1 MSVQSNVEVNIAKQK
16 RNITWVMFLT
26 ILSLVS
32 YASWKWYTTP
42 EKFIAEST
50 LSVPGENTP
59 ADFWTNTGLVSAK
72 TKATATISNESFIQK
87 AFEKTPAPAIAVTT
101 YDYANHTKS
110 ELFPF
115 TISVKQAPFSGI
127 GNMTITDAGDSTYLL
142 KNQDLK
148 SLIGTYGQDLSID
161 GFVFNVTRKIES
173 ISFPKPINTE
183 TEYKFTLFS
192 SQAATQFL
200 LSGEGD
206 VKVSQINDVIQV
218 RVTSIGD
225 EAATQMANTL
235 ADAYVESIE
244 NNATEA
250 QSQSIQRAS
259 EQVTPQILG
268 NNVNVTRLLDEL
280 SSLQAQLEAQDN
292 LSRNIRERIDENYT
306 SLSTEGID
314 NEDIDRS
321 FIKLAD
327 LYKGLSNN
335 PGDSETLAS
344 IENRKRKIGNL
355 LIEARKETALQIEET
370 KNELKK
376 YGQTQTAE
384 ISAEQSTIAAT
395 IDPETQEAATLIAAT
410 VLQAEQKTSPWA
422 WLTAFLGVLLVFLA
436 NRVTVFGNRYKI
448 LKDANTE
455 TKTNKL
461 PITYPVI
468 TSAIKNASLTQPVE
482 NLCADI
488 LSHAGAKTITL
499 SSWRTGE
506 GKTFVATRLAMSL
519 AALEKKTLIID
530 MSFRKPAVANTI
542 GAEPDNSVSDVVA
555 GRCDLLQAI
564 STTSLPGL
572 DMLVAG
578 DFEHGVR
585 GFLSW
590 NDRDSAMKQLR
601 NYYDYIIVD
610 CDDLA
615 GGPEAIPFLKSSDIN
630 LLIDSSAGLSREKT
644 EKLTLFVTEKELS
657 NTFVVHN
664 TITRKAP
671 VVKADK
677 KAVKP
682 IERPIRNTEDEH
694 DSNSSLE
701 RAEKPSILK
710 RVALWFF

>member
-1 MSVQSNVEVNIAKQK
+1 M
-16 RNITWVMFLT
+16 MFLT

-32 YASWKWYTTP
+32 YASWKWYSTP
-42 EKFIAEST
+42 EKFVSEST

-206 VKVSQINDVIQV
+206 VNVSQINDVIQV

-259 EQVTPQILG
+259 EQVTPQIIG

-468 TSAIKNASLTQPVE
+468 TSSIKNASLTQPVE

-664 TITRKAP
+664 TITRKTP